1 MWLVRMALR
10 RPITILVLVLTI
22 LGGAGLS
29 LRRAPVD
36 IFPSLGVPVVYVVQP
51 FGGMSPTQMEGQLVG
66 YYEYHFLYIN
76 GIEHIESQSIQGMA
90 MLKLYFHPGTDIAQ
104 SLSQVTAMA
113 FRATSFMPTG
123 TLPPF
128 IVRFDVGSVPV
139 GQLVFSSETKTGG
152 EVQDAALYKVRPLLA
167 TLPGVSA
174 PPPSGGK
181 VRMIVA
187 YVDPDRLRSYNLSTD
202 EVATAIAKGNLTLPA
217 GNVRIGGRT
226 TIAATNAMVESTKEL
241 ETLPLRPGPGA
252 PVLLRDVARVEDSSD
267 VVTNIALV
275 NGRDTVYMPLTKL
288 PDASTLDVVERIKA
302 ALPAM
307 RAQVPDDVH
316 VDFEFDQ
323 SVYVKSAIRG
333 LTLEGALGALLTALT
348 VLLFLRSWR
357 SALIVVL
364 TIPLSILAAVIGLR
378 LAGQTINIMT
388 LSGLALAIGIL
399 VDEATVAIENIHTHL
414 AKGKPSGRAVVD
426 AMDEVMQ
433 PRFLAMMCIVA
444 VFVPTFFLVGISRAL
459 FPPLALAVGF
469 SMIASYLLSSTLVP
483 VLATRLFANSV
494 ARTPAHEGK
503 SQDESSRRRIVTRLR
518 DAYARIVAL
527 TVRGRWIVLGVY
539 ALCCVPAFFLFSR
552 LGTELFPRVDTGQF
566 QLHIRAPAGTQLER
580 TVDIV
585 RGIEQGIRDEVG
597 PDHVRMTLA
606 NVGNPAWTYPVN
618 AIYVFNAG
626 PQEAVLLTQLQ
637 GSDRISMDVLQER
650 LRKRFGAAYP
660 DTRLSF
666 EAGDIV
672 SRVLNFGAPT
682 PIQVTVS
689 GKNMKDTRVFAQRI
703 VGALSA
709 IPDLRDVQIP
719 LALDYPTLEVN
730 IDRERAGQFG
740 LTVDRVGKSLVSATS
755 SSALTTPIFWTDP
768 VSGVGYRVQVRV
780 PEDRVKSLED
790 LSGLPVTQEGS
801 ARAFLR
807 DVATVR
813 EATMP
818 GEIDH
823 YNSQRA
829 ISVTANIASAD
840 LGRAATDV
848 EHAIAGLGA
857 PPKGMTVA
865 LHGQAEQMR
874 TTMQS
879 LREGLGIAVIVVLLM
894 LGVSFQSIREPLI
907 VLMTVPAVLAG
918 VVMSLWLTGT
928 TLNVQSMMGAIM
940 SVGVSVANAVLLV
953 TFAKAKWHAGA
964 KQRDAITDS
973 ASGRMRPILMTTT
986 AMIAGMLPTA
996 LALGEGGEQSAPL
1009 GRAVIGGL
1017 VASTVAVLFFLPAIY
1032 VILGRSGEA
1041 RSASLDPDDHAHG
1054 PRRGDDEVA
1063 VAASE
1068 VHA

>member
-1 MWLVRMALR
+1 MWLVRLALR
-10 RPITILVLVLTI
+10 RPITILVLVVAI
-22 LGGAGLS
+22 LAGAGLS
-29 LRRAPVD
+29 LRRAPAD

-139 GQLVFSSETKTGG
+139 GQLVFSSDTRSGA
-152 EVQDAALYKVRPLLA
+152 EVQDAALFKVRPLLA

-202 EVATAIAKGNLTLPA
+202 EVATAIAKGNLSLPA

-226 TIAATNAMVESTKEL
+226 TIAATNAMVDTTKEL
-241 ETLPLRPGPGA
+241 ETLPLRPGPGS

-267 VVTNIALV
+267 VVTNVALV

-288 PDASTLDVVERIKA
+288 PDASTLEVVERIRA

-307 RAQVPDDVH
+307 RAQLPDDVH

-323 SVYVKSAIRG
+323 SVYVKNAIRG
-333 LTLEGALGALLTALT
+333 LTLEGVLGAFLTALT

-357 SALIVVL
+357 SALIVVV
-364 TIPLSILAAVIGLR
+364 TIPLSILTAVIGLR

-399 VDEATVAIENIHTHL
+399 VDEATVAIENIHAHL
-414 AKGKPSGRAVVD
+414 AQGKPSGRAVVD
-426 AMDEVMQ
+426 AMHEVMQ
-433 PRFLAMMCIVA
+433 PRFLAMMCILA

-469 SMIASYLLSSTLVP
+469 SMIASYLLSSTVVP
-483 VLATRLFANSV
+483 VLATRLFARSDTTARSAASTLGRRSLFERMRAVYVRSV
-494 ARTPAHEGK
+494 ALA
-503 SQDESSRRRIVTRLR
+503 
-518 DAYARIVAL
+518 
-527 TVRGRWIVLGVY
+527 VRGRWVVLVVY
-539 ALCCVPAFFLFSR
+539 VLCCLPALFLLSR

-566 QLHIRAPAGTQLER
+566 QLHVRAPAGTQLER

-585 RGIEQGIRDEVG
+585 RGVDRAIRDEVG
-597 PDHVRMTLA
+597 AGHVRMTLA
-606 NVGNPAWTYPVN
+606 NIGNPAWTYPVN
-618 AIYVFNAG
+618 AIYVFNSG
-626 PQEAVLLTQLQ
+626 PQEAMLLTQLQ
-637 GSDRISMDVLQER
+637 GKDRIPMDVLQER
-650 LRKRFGAAYP
+650 LRKRLGTDYP
-660 DTRLSF
+660 DTHFSF

-672 SRVLNFGAPT
+672 SQVLNFGAAT
-682 PIQVTVS
+682 PLQVTVS
-689 GKNMKDTRVFAQRI
+689 GKSMKDTRAFAQRI
-703 VGALSA
+703 VEALSK

-719 LALDYPTLEVN
+719 LALDYPTLDVN
-730 IDRERAGQFG
+730 IDRERAAQFG

-768 VSGVGYRVQVRV
+768 ATGVGYRVQVRV
-780 PEDRVKSLED
+780 PEDRIQSLED
-790 LSGLPVTQEGS
+790 FSGLPVTQEGS

-813 EATMP
+813 EGTMP

-829 ISVTANIASAD
+829 IHVTANIASGD
-840 LGRAATDV
+840 LGRAAGDV
-848 EHAIAGLGA
+848 ERAIAGLGA
-857 PPKGMTVA
+857 PPKGTTVA
-865 LHGQAEQMR
+865 MHGQAEQMR

-879 LREGLGIAVIVVLLM
+879 LREGLGIAIVVVLLM
-894 LGVSFQSIREPLI
+894 LGISFQSLREPLVVI
-907 VLMTVPAVLAG
+907 SMVPAVLAG
-918 VVMSLWLTGT
+918 VVLALWLTGT

-940 SVGVSVANAVLLV
+940 AVGVSVANAVLLV
-953 TFAKAKWHAGA
+953 TFAKDKWHAGA
-964 KQRDAITDS
+964 PQREAIAES
-973 ASGRMRPILMTTT
+973 ARGRLRPILMTTT
-986 AMIAGMLPTA
+986 AMIAGMVPTA

-1017 VASTVAVLFFLPAIY
+1017 VASTLAVLFALPALY
-1032 VILGRSGEA
+1032 VIVGRAGKA
-1041 RSASLDPDDHAHG
+1041 RSISLDPDDVVPERADG
-1054 PRRGDDEVA
+1054 RETV
-1063 VAASE
+1063 E
-1068 VHA
+1068 VHV

>member
-1 MWLVRMALR
+1 MWLVRFALR
-10 RPITILVLVLTI
+10 RPITILVLVVAI
-22 LGGAGLS
+22 LSGAALS
-29 LRRAPVD
+29 LRRAPAD

-51 FGGMSPTQMEGQLVG
+51 FGGMSPSQMEGQLVG

-113 FRATSFMPTG
+113 FRATSFMPPG

-139 GQLVFSSETKTGG
+139 GQLVFSSDTRTSG
-152 EVQDAALYKVRPLLA
+152 EVQDAALFKVRPLLA

-181 VRMIVA
+181 VRMVVA
-187 YVDPDRLRSYNLSTD
+187 YVDPDRLRSYGLSTD
-202 EVATAIAKGNLTLPA
+202 EVATAVAKGNLTLPA
-217 GNVRIGGRT
+217 GNVRVGGRT
-226 TIAATNAMVESTKEL
+226 TIANTNAMVETTKEL

-267 VVTNIALV
+267 VVTNVALV
-275 NGRDTVYMPLTKL
+275 NGRDTVYMPLTKR
-288 PDASTLDVVERIKA
+288 PDASTLDVVDSIKK

-307 RAQVPDDVH
+307 RAQVPEDVH

-323 SVYVKSAIRG
+323 SVYVKNAIRG
-333 LTLEGALGALLTALT
+333 LALEGALGAVLTALT

-357 SALIVVL
+357 SALIVVV
-364 TIPLSILAAVIGLR
+364 TIPLSILSALIGLR

-388 LSGLALAIGIL
+388 LSGLALAVGIL

-414 AKGKPSGRAVVD
+414 AQGKSSGRAVVD
-426 AMDEVMQ
+426 AMHEVMQ
-433 PRFLAMMCIVA
+433 PRLLAMLCVLA

-469 SMIASYLLSSTLVP
+469 SMVASYLLSSTVVP
-483 VLATRLFANSV
+483 VLATRLFRRQPAPSGADEGRPRGAFERSGDAYGRLV
-494 ARTPAHEGK
+494 AF
-503 SQDESSRRRIVTRLR
+503 VVRLR
-518 DAYARIVAL
+518 WV
-527 TVRGRWIVLGVY
+527 VLAGY
-539 ALCCVPAFFLFSR
+539 ALLCVPAALIVQR

-566 QLHIRAPAGTQLER
+566 QLRIRAPVGTQLER
-580 TVDIV
+580 TVDMV
-585 RGIEQGIRDEVG
+585 RGVDQAIREEVG
-597 PDHVRMTLA
+597 PSHVRMTLA
-606 NVGNPAWTYPVN
+606 NIGNPAWTYPVN
-618 AIYVFNAG
+618 AVYVFNSG

-637 GSDRISMDVLQER
+637 GANRAPMAVLQER
-650 LRKRFGAAYP
+650 LRKRLAAAYP
-660 DTRLSF
+660 GAHFSF

-672 SRVLNFGAPT
+672 SQVLNFGAPT
-682 PIQVTVS
+682 PIEVTVS
-689 GKNMKDTRVFAQRI
+689 GKNMKETRAFSQRI
-703 VGALSA
+703 VGALGNL
-709 IPDLRDVQIP
+709 PDLRDIQIP
-719 LALDYPTLEVN
+719 IALDYPTLDVN

-740 LTVDRVGKSLVSATS
+740 LTVDRIGKSLVSATS

-768 VSGVGYRVQVRV
+768 QSGVGYRVQIRV
-780 PEDRVKSLED
+780 PEERIQSLED
-790 LSGLPVTQEGS
+790 LSALPVMQDGS
-801 ARAFLR
+801 ARAYLR

-813 EATMP
+813 EGTMP

-829 ISVTANIASAD
+829 LHVTANIASAD
-840 LGRAATDV
+840 LGRAAGDV
-848 EHAIAGLGA
+848 ERAIAGLGT
-857 PPKGMTVA
+857 PPKGTTIA

-874 TTMQS
+874 TTLES
-879 LREGLGIAVIVVLLM
+879 LREGLGLAVVVVFLM
-894 LGVSFQSIREPLI
+894 LAVSFQSLREPLI
-907 VLMTVPAVLAG
+907 VLLTIPAVLAG
-918 VVMSLWLTGT
+918 VVLALWLTGT

-953 TFAKAKWHAGA
+953 TFAKQKWQAGA
-964 KQRDAITDS
+964 DQHYAITD
-973 ASGRMRPILMTTT
+973 AARGRLRPILMTTS
-986 AMIAGMLPTA
+986 ALVAGMVPTA

-1017 VASTVAVLFFLPAIY
+1017 VASTLATLFVLPAVYAI
-1032 VILGRSGEA
+1032 VSRRGVA
-1041 RSASLDPDDHAHG
+1041 RSASLDPDDVVD
-1054 PRRGDDEVA
+1054 PSPDQ
-1063 VAASE
+1063 

>member
-10 RPITILVLVLTI
+10 RPITIFVLMLAI
-22 LGGAGLS
+22 FAGAGLS
-29 LRRAPVD
+29 LRRAPAD

-51 FGGMSPTQMEGQLVG
+51 FGGMSPSQMEGQLVG

-139 GQLVFSSETKTGG
+139 GQLVFSSDTRTGG

-202 EVATAIAKGNLTLPA
+202 EVASAIAKGNLTLPA

-226 TIAATNAMVESTKEL
+226 TIAATNAMVETTKEL

-288 PDASTLDVVERIKA
+288 PEASTLDVVARIKA

-307 RAQVPDDVH
+307 RAQVPEDVH

-323 SVYVKSAIRG
+323 SVFVKSSIAG
-333 LTLEGALGALLTALT
+333 LTLEGVLGALLTALT

-357 SALIVVL
+357 SALIVVV
-364 TIPLSILAAVIGLR
+364 TIPLSILSALIGLR

-399 VDEATVAIENIHTHL
+399 VDESTVAIENIHTHL
-414 AKGKPSGRAVVD
+414 AQGKPSGRAVVD
-426 AMDEVMQ
+426 AMHEVMQ
-433 PRFLAMMCIVA
+433 PRFLAMMCILA

-469 SMIASYLLSSTLVP
+469 SMIASYVLSSTVVP
-483 VLATRLFANSV
+483 VLATRLFARAADGASGRAHPTPAARRGLFARINDAYGRSV
-494 ARTPAHEGK
+494 ALAVR
-503 SQDESSRRRIVTRLR
+503 
-518 DAYARIVAL
+518 ARWL
-527 TVRGRWIVLGVY
+527 VLVVY
-539 ALCCVPAFFLFSR
+539 VLACVPSALLFTR

-566 QLHIRAPAGTQLER
+566 QLHVRAPAGTQVER
-580 TVDIV
+580 TADIV
-585 RGIEQGIRDEVG
+585 RGVDKVIREEAG
-597 PDHVRMTLA
+597 AGHVRMTLA
-606 NVGNPAWTYPVN
+606 NIGNPAWTYPVN
-618 AIYVFNAG
+618 AVYVFNSG

-637 GSDRISMDVLQER
+637 GKDRVAMDVLEER
-650 LRKRFGAAYP
+650 LRKRLATAYP
-660 DTRLSF
+660 DTRFSF

-672 SRVLNFGAPT
+672 SQVLNFGAPT

-689 GKNMKDTRVFAQRI
+689 GKNTKETRAFAER
-703 VGALSA
+703 VVSALSK

-719 LALDYPTLEVN
+719 LALDYPTLDVN

-768 VSGVGYRVQVRV
+768 VSGVGYRVQIRV
-780 PEDRVKSLED
+780 PENRIQSLED
-790 LSGLPVTQEGS
+790 LTNLPVMQDGS

-813 EATMP
+813 EGTVA

-829 ISVTANIASAD
+829 IHVTANVESAD
-840 LGRAATDV
+840 LGRAAADV
-848 EHAIAGLGA
+848 ERAVAALGA

-865 LHGQAEQMR
+865 THGQAEQLR
-874 TTMQS
+874 TTIES
-879 LREGLGIAVIVVLLM
+879 LREGLGIAVVVVLLL
-894 LGVSFQSIREPLI
+894 LGISFQSVREPLMI
-907 VLMTVPAVLAG
+907 VAMIPAVLAG
-918 VVMSLWLTGT
+918 VVLALWLTGT

-953 TFAKAKWHAGA
+953 TFAKDRWRAGEP
-964 KQRDAITDS
+964 QREAITES
-973 ASGRMRPILMTTT
+973 ARGRLRPILMTTT
-986 AMIAGMLPTA
+986 AMIAGMIPTA
-996 LALGEGGEQSAPL
+996 LAIGEGGEQSAPL

-1017 VASTVAVLFFLPAIY
+1017 VASTLAVLFFLPAVY
-1032 VILGRSGEA
+1032 VILGRDGKAKSV
-1041 RSASLDPDDHAHG
+1041 SLDPDDAEAQG
-1054 PRRGDDEVA
+1054 T
-1063 VAASE
+1063 E

>member
-1 MWLVRMALR
+1 MWLVHLALR
-10 RPITILVLVLTI
+10 RPITILVLVLAI
-22 LGGAGLS
+22 VAGTALS
-29 LRRAPVD
+29 LRRAPAD

-51 FGGMSPTQMEGQLVG
+51 FGGMSPSQMEGQLVG

-139 GQLVFSSETKTGG
+139 GQLVFSSETKTGS
-152 EVQDAALYKVRPLLA
+152 EVQDLALFKVRPLLA

-181 VRMIVA
+181 VRTIVA
-187 YVDPDRLRSYNLSTD
+187 YVDPDRLRSYNMSTD
-202 EVATAIAKGNLTLPA
+202 EVATAIAKGNVTLPA

-226 TIAATNAMVESTKEL
+226 AIAATNAMVETTKEL
-241 ETLPLRPGPGA
+241 ETLPLRPGVGA

-267 VVTNIALV
+267 VVTNVALV
-275 NGRDTVYMPLTKL
+275 NGRDTVYMPLTKR
-288 PDASTLDVVERIKA
+288 PDSSTLDVVDSIKK

-323 SVYVKSAIRG
+323 SIYVKNAIRG
-333 LTLEGALGALLTALT
+333 LALEGILGAMLTALT

-357 SALIVVL
+357 SALIVVI
-364 TIPLSILAAVIGLR
+364 TIPLSIMAALIALG

-388 LSGLALAIGIL
+388 LSGLALAVGIL
-399 VDEATVAIENIHTHL
+399 VDEATVAIENVHTHL
-414 AKGKPSGRAVVD
+414 AMGKPSGRAVVD
-426 AMDEVMQ
+426 AMKQVMQ
-433 PRFLAMMCIVA
+433 PRFLAMLCILA
-444 VFVPTFFLVGISRAL
+444 VFIPTFFLVGISRAL

-469 SMIASYLLSSTLVP
+469 SMIASYLLSSTVVP
-483 VLATRLFANSV
+483 VLATRLFRNMKHEVPAEEGED
-494 ARTPAHEGK
+494 AR
-503 SQDESSRRRIVTRLR
+503 SRRGLFTRIGDTYGRF
-518 DAYARIVAL
+518 VAL
-527 TVRGRWIVLGVY
+527 VVRARWLAAAAYVL
-539 ALCCVPAFFLFSR
+539 LCVPAFFLVRS

-566 QLHIRAPAGTQLER
+566 QIRIRAPAGTQVER
-580 TVDIV
+580 TVDMV
-585 RGIEQGIRDEVG
+585 RGVDQAIREEVG
-597 PDHVRMTLA
+597 PSHVRMTLA

-618 AIYVFNAG
+618 ALYVFNSG
-626 PQEAVLLTQLQ
+626 PQEGMLLAQLQ
-637 GSDRISMDVLQER
+637 GKDRVGVDALQER
-650 LRKRFGAAYP
+650 LRTRLTAAYP
-660 DTRLSF
+660 GTKFSF

-672 SRVLNFGAPT
+672 SQVLNFGAPT

-689 GKNMKDTRVFAQRI
+689 GKSMKETRSFAERI
-703 VGALSA
+703 VSALSK
-709 IPDLRDVQIP
+709 IDDLRDVQIP
-719 LALDYPTLEVN
+719 LALDYPTVDVN

-768 VSGVGYRVQVRV
+768 VSGVGYRVQIRV
-780 PEDRVKSLED
+780 PEERIQSLED
-790 LSGLPVTQEGS
+790 LAALPVMQEGS
-801 ARAFLR
+801 ARTFLR
-807 DVATVR
+807 DIATIR
-813 EATMP
+813 EGAVP

-829 ISVTANIASAD
+829 IQVTANVASAD
-840 LGRAATDV
+840 LGKAATDV
-848 EHAIAGLGA
+848 ERAIASLGP
-857 PPKGMTVA
+857 PPKGTTIA

-874 TTMQS
+874 TTLQS
-879 LREGLGIAVIVVLLM
+879 LREGVGLSVIVVLL
-894 LGVSFQSIREPLI
+894 LLAVSFQSLREPLI
-907 VLMTVPAVLAG
+907 VMLTAPAVLGG
-918 VVMSLWLTGT
+918 VLVALWLTGT

-940 SVGVSVANAVLLV
+940 AIGVSVANAVLMV
-953 TFAKAKWHAGA
+953 TFAHDRWHAGA
-964 KQRDAITDS
+964 AQHEAIVES
-973 ASGRMRPILMTTT
+973 ARGRLRPILMTTT
-986 AMIAGMLPTA
+986 AMIAGMVPTA

-1017 VASTVAVLFFLPAIY
+1017 VASTLATLVFVPALY
-1032 VILGRSGEA
+1032 VILGKRGVA
-1041 RSASLDPDDHAHG
+1041 RSASLDPDDPATAS
-1054 PRRGDDEVA
+1054 GD
-1063 VAASE
+1063 ASGDAQ

>member
-1 MWLVRMALR
+1 MWLVRLALR
-10 RPITILVLVLTI
+10 RPITILVLVLAI
-22 LGGAGLS
+22 FAGAGLS
-29 LRRAPVD
+29 LRKAPAD

-139 GQLVFSSETKTGG
+139 GQLVFSSETRSSA
-152 EVQDAALYKVRPLLA
+152 EVQDAALFKVRPLLA

-181 VRMIVA
+181 VRMVVA

-226 TIAATNAMVESTKEL
+226 AIAATNAMVDATKEL

-252 PVLLRDVARVEDSSD
+252 PVLLRDVARIEDSSD
-267 VVTNIALV
+267 VVTNVALV
-275 NGRDTVYMPLTKL
+275 NGRDTVYMPLTKR
-288 PDASTLDVVERIKA
+288 PDASTLDVVESIKQ

-323 SVYVKSAIRG
+323 SIYVKNAIRG
-333 LTLEGALGALLTALT
+333 LALEGALGALLTAIV

-357 SALIVVL
+357 SALVVVV
-364 TIPLSILAAVIGLR
+364 TIPLSIMSALIALR

-388 LSGLALAIGIL
+388 LSGLALAVGIL

-414 AKGKPSGRAVVD
+414 ARGKPAGRAVVD
-426 AMDEVMQ
+426 AMHEVMQ
-433 PRFLAMMCIVA
+433 PRFLAMLCILA
-444 VFVPTFFLVGISRAL
+444 VFIPTFFLVGISRAL

-469 SMIASYLLSSTLVP
+469 SMIASYLLSSTVVP
-483 VLATRLFANSV
+483 VLATRLFRSTKHAV
-494 ARTPAHEGK
+494 EEPQHARRSLLA
-503 SQDESSRRRIVTRLR
+503 RIN
-518 DAYARIVAL
+518 DAYGRFVGHVVRARIVVFAAY
-527 TVRGRWIVLGVY
+527 VL
-539 ALCCVPAFFLFSR
+539 LCVPAFLLVR
-552 LGTELFPRVDTGQF
+552 VLGTELFPRVDTGQF
-566 QLHIRAPAGTQLER
+566 QIRVRAPVGTQLER
-580 TVDIV
+580 TVDMV
-585 RGIEQGIRDEVG
+585 RGVDQAIREEVG
-597 PDHVRMTLA
+597 AGHVRMTLA
-606 NVGNPAWTYPVN
+606 NVGNPSWTYPVN
-618 AIYVFNAG
+618 AIYVFNSG
-626 PQEAVLLTQLQ
+626 PQDGVLLTQLQ
-637 GSDRISMDVLQER
+637 GKDRVSMDVLQER
-650 LRKRFGAAYP
+650 LRKRLATSYPGASF
-660 DTRLSF
+660 SF

-672 SRVLNFGAPT
+672 SQVLNFGAPT

-689 GKNMKDTRVFAQRI
+689 GKNMKETRAFAARI
-703 VGALSA
+703 VEALSK

-719 LALDYPTLEVN
+719 IALDYPTLDVN

-740 LTVDRVGKSLVSATS
+740 LTVDRIGKSLVSATS

-768 VSGVGYRVQVRV
+768 ASGVGYRVQVRV
-780 PEDRVKSLED
+780 PEDRIQSIED
-790 LSGLPVTQEGS
+790 VSGLPVTQEGS

-807 DVATVR
+807 DVATIR
-813 EATMP
+813 EGTTP

-829 ISVTANIASAD
+829 IHVTANIASAD
-840 LGRAATDV
+840 LGKAAGDV
-848 EHAIAGLGA
+848 DRAIASLGA
-857 PPKGMTVA
+857 PPKGTTIA

-874 TTMQS
+874 TTLQS
-879 LREGLGIAVIVVLLM
+879 LREGLALSVLVVLLM
-894 LGVSFQSIREPLI
+894 LAVSFQSLREPLI
-907 VLMTVPAVLAG
+907 VIMTIPAVLAG
-918 VVMSLWLTGT
+918 VLLSLWLTGT

-940 SVGVSVANAVLLV
+940 SIGVSVANAVLLV
-953 TFAKAKWHAGA
+953 TFAKDRWHAGTP
-964 KQRDAITDS
+964 QQQAIAES
-973 ASGRMRPILMTTT
+973 ARGRLRPILMTTT
-986 AMIAGMLPTA
+986 AMIVGMIPTA

-1017 VASTVAVLFFLPAIY
+1017 VASTLATLVFLPAIY
-1032 VILGRSGEA
+1032 VVLGRSGEA
-1041 RSASLDPDDHAHG
+1041 RSPSLDPDDPAN
-1054 PRRGDDEVA
+1054 GDRSADD
-1063 VAASE
+1063 AATPNAE
-1068 VHA
+1068 ATA

>member
-1 MWLVRMALR
+1 MWLVRLALR
-10 RPITILVLVLTI
+10 RPITILVLVFAI
-22 LGGAGLS
+22 FAGAGLS
-29 LRRAPVD
+29 LRRAPAD

-90 MLKLYFHPGTDIAQ
+90 MVKLYFHPGTDIAQ
-104 SLSQVTAMA
+104 SLAQVTAMA
-113 FRATSFMPTG
+113 FRATSFMPSG

-139 GQLVFSSETKTGG
+139 GQLVFSSETKSGA
-152 EVQDAALYKVRPLLA
+152 EVQDLALYKVRPLLA

-181 VRMIVA
+181 VRMVVA
-187 YVDPDRLRSYNLSTD
+187 YVDPDRLRSYDLSTD
-202 EVATAIAKGNLTLPA
+202 EVATAIAKGNITLPA

-226 TIAATNAMVESTKEL
+226 AIAATNAMVETTKEL

-267 VVTNIALV
+267 VVTNVALV
-275 NGRDTVYMPLTKL
+275 NGRDTVYMPLTKR
-288 PDASTLDVVERIKA
+288 PDASTLDVVDSIKS

-323 SVYVKSAIRG
+323 SIYVKNAIRG
-333 LTLEGALGALLTALT
+333 LALEGALGALLTALV

-357 SALIVVL
+357 SALVVVI
-364 TIPLSILAAVIGLR
+364 TIPLSIMSALIALR

-388 LSGLALAIGIL
+388 LSGLALAVGIL

-426 AMDEVMQ
+426 AMHEVMQ
-433 PRFLAMMCIVA
+433 PRFLAMLCILA
-444 VFVPTFFLVGISRAL
+444 VFIPTFFLVGISRSL

-469 SMIASYLLSSTLVP
+469 SMIASYLLSSTVVP
-483 VLATRLFANSV
+483 VLATRLFRSTKHEAEDAHPKRRSLFAPINEGYGRFIGRV
-494 ARTPAHEGK
+494 VRARLLACA
-503 SQDESSRRRIVTRLR
+503 
-518 DAYARIVAL
+518 AY
-527 TVRGRWIVLGVY
+527 VL
-539 ALCCVPAFFLFSR
+539 LCAPAFLLVRS

-566 QLHIRAPAGTQLER
+566 QIRVRAPVGTQLER
-580 TVDIV
+580 TVDMV
-585 RGIEQGIRDEVG
+585 RGVDQAIREEVG
-597 PDHVRMTLA
+597 AGHVRMTLA
-606 NVGNPAWTYPVN
+606 NIGNPAWTYPVN
-618 AIYVFNAG
+618 AIYVFNSG
-626 PQEAVLLTQLQ
+626 PQDGVLLTQLQ
-637 GSDRISMDVLQER
+637 GKDRLAMDVLQER
-650 LRKRFGAAYP
+650 LRKRLGSTYPGAQF
-660 DTRLSF
+660 SF

-672 SRVLNFGAPT
+672 SQVLSFGAPT

-689 GKNMKDTRVFAQRI
+689 GKNMKETRAFADRI
-703 VGALSA
+703 VEALSN

-719 LALDYPTLEVN
+719 LALDYPTLDVT

-768 VSGVGYRVQVRV
+768 MSGVGYRVQIRV
-780 PEDRVKSLED
+780 PEDRIQSLED

-807 DVATVR
+807 DIATIR
-813 EATMP
+813 EGTTP

-829 ISVTANIASAD
+829 IHVTANIASSD
-840 LGRAATDV
+840 LGKAASDVDRALAS
-848 EHAIAGLGA
+848 LGP
-857 PPKGMTVA
+857 PPKGTTIA

-874 TTMQS
+874 TTLES
-879 LREGLGIAVIVVLLM
+879 LRGGLALSVLVVLLM
-894 LGVSFQSIREPLI
+894 LAVSFQSLREPLI
-907 VLMTVPAVLAG
+907 VIMTVPAVLSG
-918 VVMSLWLTGT
+918 VIVSLWLTGT

-940 SVGVSVANAVLLV
+940 SIGVSVANAVLLV
-953 TFAKAKWHAGA
+953 TFAKDRWHAGTP
-964 KQRDAITDS
+964 QQEAITES
-973 ASGRMRPILMTTT
+973 ARGRLRPILMTSV
-986 AMIAGMLPTA
+986 AMIVGMIPTA

-1017 VASTVAVLFFLPAIY
+1017 VASTIATLVFLPAIY
-1032 VILGRSGEA
+1032 VVIGRRGEA
-1041 RSASLDPDDHAHG
+1041 RSPSLDPDEPANRERSAGEDSVENA
-1054 PRRGDDEVA
+1054 EA
-1063 VAASE
+1063 TA
-1068 VHA
+1068 